1 MLVNGEKID
10 IIENENDKNIIFN
23 EMINERSSRVKLCS
37 DREAESG
44 AKRYMKKLGAV
55 GCREF
60 LLKVM
65 YYLPYDIREN
75 ILEAA
80 TKPWV
85 RTPAHYF
92 TYSAKRELTRRGI
105 D

>member
-1 MLVNGEKID
+1 
-10 IIENENDKNIIFN
+10 
-23 EMINERSSRVKLCS
+23 
-37 DREAESG
+37 
-44 AKRYMKKLGAV
+44 MKKLEAN

-85 RTPAHYF
+85 KMPAHYF
-92 TYSAKRELTRRGI
+92 TYSAKRELAKRGI